1 MDKLHIIAEVLML
14 KEKIDGKD
22 FEALMNGS
30 VTKDEFLGTVADTEE
45 TAEETE
51 ATESGAENE

>member
-1 MDKLHIIAEVLML
+1 MVLML